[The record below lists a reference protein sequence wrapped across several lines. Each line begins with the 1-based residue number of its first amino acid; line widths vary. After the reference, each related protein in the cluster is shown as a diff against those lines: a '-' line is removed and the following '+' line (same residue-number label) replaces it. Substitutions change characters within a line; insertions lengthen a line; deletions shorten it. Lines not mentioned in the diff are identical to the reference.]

1 MIRANP
7 QGDLPNIHKTAYID
21 PSAVVIGKVAIGR
34 NVFVAPCAVIR
45 SDEPGSSISVK
56 ENCNIQDRVIIHAL
70 ANTSVQIEENTSL
83 AHGCIVHGPCKIGR
97 NCFIGFGSVVF
108 DAQIGYGV
116 IIKHLSCVEKI
127 KILSGKV
134 VTSGRLIDNQKD
146 ADRLKCVDKNLKDFA
161 KNVDKVNLRSSKI
174 S

>member
-1 MIRANP
+1 
-7 QGDLPNIHKTAYID
+7 
-21 PSAVVIGKVAIGR
+21 
-34 NVFVAPCAVIR
+34 
-45 SDEPGSSISVK
+45 
-56 ENCNIQDRVIIHAL
+56 
-70 ANTSVQIEENTSL
+70 
-83 AHGCIVHGPCKIGR
+83 
-97 NCFIGFGSVVF
+97 
-108 DAQIGYGV
+108 V